1 MAVFTAGELL
11 DVAVGIERNGVAYY
25 DSLAQLSGD
34 AGLKRTYEQLAQME
48 RGHVGL
54 FQKMRTSAG
63 VSGPVVPGP
72 DELEYGEYLKALI
85 DSSVFTD
92 DKVARDLAK
101 RAAGPAEAL
110 QLALGAEK
118 DSILF
123 YSAMRDLVPQS
134 ERAAVDSIIGE
145 EKQHIR
151 ELSDLKHRYSK

>member
-1 MAVFTAGELL
+1 MAVFTAGELF
-11 DVAVGIERNGVAYY
+11 DIAVGIERNGVAYY

-48 RGHVGL
+48 RRHVGQ
-54 FQKMRTSAG
+54 FQKMRASAG
-63 VSGPVVPGP
+63 SSGPVVPGP
-72 DELEYGEYLKALI
+72 DEPEYGEYLRALI

-118 DSILF
+118 DSVLF

-145 EKQHIR
+145 ERQHIR
-151 ELSDLKHRYSK
+151 DLSDLKRRYSK